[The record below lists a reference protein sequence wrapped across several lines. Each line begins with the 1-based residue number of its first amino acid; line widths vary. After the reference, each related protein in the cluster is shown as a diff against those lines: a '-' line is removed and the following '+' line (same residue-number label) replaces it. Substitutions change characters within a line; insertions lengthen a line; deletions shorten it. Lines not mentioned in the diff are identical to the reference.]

1 MKSRFSAL
9 ILQRGPACQR
19 RFFLVYCGCRRDAKE
34 TIFYLA
40 TMRCPACHNDDT
52 RVNDSRLV
60 NDGMAIRRRRECTKC
75 GFRFST
81 YEEVEI
87 LNLTVTKR
95 DGRREPYSKEKLEQ
109 GLKKAFE
116 KRPITHDEFKRL
128 VNKIE
133 RDIQLIG
140 KEEIKSSEIGEIIMR
155 NLKRKD
161 QVAYIRFASV
171 YRSFKDAQTFQ
182 QELKKLLNKKTSSR
196 KSPKKKPRGS

>member
-1 MKSRFSAL
+1 
-9 ILQRGPACQR
+9 
-19 RFFLVYCGCRRDAKE
+19 
-34 TIFYLA
+34 
-40 TMRCPACHNDDT
+40 MRCPACHNDDT

-60 NDGMAIRRRRECTKC
+60 SDGMAIRRRRECTKC
-75 GFRFST
+75 NFRFST

-95 DGRREPYSKEKLEQ
+95 DGRREPYAKEKLEK

-116 KRPITHDEFKRL
+116 KRPITHDEFKML

-133 RDIQLIG
+133 RDIQMAG
-140 KEEIKSSEIGEIIMR
+140 KDEIKSSDVGEIIMR

-182 QELKKLLNKKTSSR
+182 QELKKLTGGKKSKRKKTGGA
-196 KSPKKKPRGS
+196 KS

>member
-1 MKSRFSAL
+1 
-9 ILQRGPACQR
+9 
-19 RFFLVYCGCRRDAKE
+19 
-34 TIFYLA
+34 
-40 TMRCPACHNDDT
+40 MRCPACHHEDT

-60 NDGMAIRRRRECTKC
+60 SDGMAIRRRRECSKC

-95 DGRREPYSKEKLEQ
+95 DGRGEPYSKDKLEA

-133 RDIQLIG
+133 RDIQMAG
-140 KEEIKSSEIGEIIMR
+140 KDEIKSSEIGEIIMR

-171 YRSFKDAQTFQ
+171 YRSFKDAKTFQ
-182 QELKKLLNKKTSSR
+182 QELKKLINKKAPLR
-196 KSPKKKPRGS
+196 RDAKKKK